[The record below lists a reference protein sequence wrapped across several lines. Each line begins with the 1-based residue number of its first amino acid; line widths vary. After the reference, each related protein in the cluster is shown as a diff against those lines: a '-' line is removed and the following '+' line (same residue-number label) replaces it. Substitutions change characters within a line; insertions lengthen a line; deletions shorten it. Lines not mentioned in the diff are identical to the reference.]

1 MIPLF
6 LLNIAGRLGIA
17 ERWRRVAGAAIGI
30 LGLIALAGLLWFA
43 ADRLVA
49 KHDRHVITQDRA
61 VSNAEVLNTQIGVE
75 RQAGADKATRDD
87 QFATN
92 QTEVKEATD
101 AAASNSASPLDEL
114 YRRLR

>member
-6 LLNIAGRLGIA
+6 LLNLAGRLRLTGTTQKI
-17 ERWRRVAGAAIGI
+17 VGVVFGVV
-30 LGLIALAGLLWFA
+30 GLIALAGLLWFA
-43 ADRLVA
+43 VDRLVA
-49 KHDRHVITQDRA
+49 THDRRVITQDRA

-101 AAASNSASPLDEL
+101 AAAQNGNSPLDSL
-114 YRRLR
+114 FARLR